1 MIPSFPRF
9 QVFKYYH
16 IPSKL
21 HQSRGDAAAARC
33 AIAVGWSVVTI
44 LGISRS
50 KALGSDGEGTGAE
63 VPNRFR
69 GDCTLSK
76 FGLVDWLVGWSIWVG
91 WMLKIQ
97 VWCDV
102 FFLKDQ
108 ACFLRMCCLFSL
120 ICPGRKM
127 T

>member
-76 FGLVDWLVGWSIWVG
+76 FGLVDWLVGWLVDLG
-91 WMLKIQ
+91 RL
-97 VWCDV
+97 DV
-102 FFLKDQ
+102 EDS
-108 ACFLRMCCLFSL
+108 SL
-120 ICPGRKM
+120 V
-127 T
+127 